1 MMTMIDHEHPES
13 PADRPWRRRFH
24 HAGMVALV
32 VLLGAIALRWVWT
45 RLQAFAPDLPDV
57 RFVDGMALLLALI
70 AIVAVV
76 RRVWHGSEA
85 RSSRP

>member
-1 MMTMIDHEHPES
+1 MTTTIDRDHFDTP
-13 PADRPWRRRFH
+13 PDRPWRRRFH

-57 RFVDGMALLLALI
+57 RFVDGVALLLALI
-70 AIVAVV
+70 AVVAVV
-76 RRVWHGSEA
+76 RRV
-85 RSSRP
+85 